1 MSAPT
6 LMQSCAIRSAS
17 PGGQTSPEV
26 AAAHHVSADGTGSRP
41 TQRRPGKSSRA
52 HGSSAGAH
60 ASADGLPL
68 TRCPGGKSQPL
79 TDHRAHVSAQWSHE
93 PGTRDRAWSASRKP
107 AGRPQSR
114 RSCQQPPPDIRTS
127 KHLKADIRAL
137 TAAVLSCCTRSSGF
151 RIISLTCGAMGIRTP
166 DLLHAMEPTSV
177 HDSPPPFVIDAADQ
191 VIRSRQSARVHQD
204 SLRTITNTV
213 TSRPWIILSS
223 NTETVFPGMAD
234 PLTDRSRH
242 LRTARALTCPGR
254 AGAPTLHCADAIALR
269 ARQPRAASSQQH
281 GQAARHGQCTPAPA
295 SCTPGARPVDLT
307 DQSLS
312 SKHQTADNPHPP
324 GGTQGPNDVL
334 FASKGLSR

>member
-17 PGGQTSPEV
+17 PGGQISPEV

-166 DLLHAMEPTSV
+166 DLLHAISRQV
-177 HDSPPPFVIDAADQ
+177 IHRSPPPQ
-191 VIRSRQSARVHQD
+191 VSVLAGAQECALVRPGCG
-204 SLRTITNTV
+204 
-213 TSRPWIILSS
+213 TSVLYQ
-223 NTETVFPGMAD
+223 
-234 PLTDRSRH
+234 
-242 LRTARALTCPGR
+242 LRTAGR
-254 AGAPTLHCADAIALR
+254 GHI
-269 ARQPRAASSQQH
+269 
-281 GQAARHGQCTPAPA
+281 RHGRDGTYLA
-295 SCTPGARPVDLT
+295 SHLPSGRRWNAGRCLGRTT
-307 DQSLS
+307 E
-312 SKHQTADNPHPP
+312 K
-324 GGTQGPNDVL
+324 
-334 FASKGLSR
+334 